1 MRRSTRQPSGPS
13 ITEIE
18 FGGND
23 VKAALVAY
31 AEARYGPLPSGPVK
45 VTLQP
50 AAPGNRR
57 AVLEVQH
64 AGA

>member
-1 MRRSTRQPSGPS
+1 MRRSTRQPSGPTV
-13 ITEIE
+13 TEVE
-18 FGGND
+18 FGVAD
-23 VKAALVAY
+23 VRAALVAY
-31 AEARYGPLPSGPVK
+31 AEAQDGPLPNGPVK

-57 AVLEVQH
+57 AVLEVKY